1 MKFISNFIL
10 NNFEADKYNYIFII
24 HISRNFIIR
33 DIKENERI
41 YSLPNINPSI
51 NQLFIDNLEGNSK
64 ITLKDFLNK
73 NIKEVLQENED
84 ELSLIEEFN
93 KLLINTLKNELNNT
107 TLKYYEIDEDTD
119 ELNDFMNEEDEI
131 KKIIIEIAYELMKD
145 ENCNVL
151 IEKIIGEGFVNS
163 YTIDKVSCLIDYI
176 KNSIFNIYIKNVLLK
191 LEDNN
196 ILTTL
201 IELKYNNFKEIDKN
215 GIVIKYL
222 EEIPKDK
229 NKAKPEP

>member
-93 KLLINTLKNELNNT
+93 KLLINTLKNELNST

-131 KKIIIEIAYELMKD
+131 KKK
-145 ENCNVL
+145 
-151 IEKIIGEGFVNS
+151 
-163 YTIDKVSCLIDYI
+163 
-176 KNSIFNIYIKNVLLK
+176 
-191 LEDNN
+191 
-196 ILTTL
+196 
-201 IELKYNNFKEIDKN
+201 
-215 GIVIKYL
+215 
-222 EEIPKDK
+222 
-229 NKAKPEP
+229 